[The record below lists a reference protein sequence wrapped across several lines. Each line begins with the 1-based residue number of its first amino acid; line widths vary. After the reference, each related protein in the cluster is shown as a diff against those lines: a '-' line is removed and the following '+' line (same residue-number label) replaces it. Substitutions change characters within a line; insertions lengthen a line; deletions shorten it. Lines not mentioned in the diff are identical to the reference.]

1 MNAKALFLFL
11 FAVVST
17 KRDQKGKRQI
27 CSLQDKTYETIFK
40 LCEGTFDIPVKERT
54 TKMKSAC
61 IDTGETGTHS
71 VSRRKTGRV
80 LCCNDKEVL
89 RKGDVNKVVEEEF
102 LHCKGVGVRK
112 LRHHLQTRYEGVS
125 EEQIQKV
132 LSKSKLNQMVNAKFG
147 NKAISR
153 PVRAKAVQVGI
164 LYFLLIS

>member
-1 MNAKALFLFL
+1 
-11 FAVVST
+11 
-17 KRDQKGKRQI
+17 
-27 CSLQDKTYETIFK
+27 
-40 LCEGTFDIPVKERT
+40 
-54 TKMKSAC
+54 MKSASIRYWRNRNSFC
-61 IDTGETGTHS
+61 VKAKNG
-71 VSRRKTGRV
+71 KRV
-80 LCCNDKEVL
+80 LYCNDKEVL
-89 RKGDVNKVVEEEF
+89 RKGDVDKVVEEEF

-112 LRHHLQTRYEGVS
+112 LRHRLQTRYEGVS